1 MSKVMLDCGSSA
13 SLYDVIGLEKVHR
26 PFNQSDEKTKTNHD
40 AWAWSLWFLT
50 CFILWYDFATFK
62 VEKCLWK
69 KCKPFMRR
77 ILLLIFFCRL
87 WNENNEIG
95 LSTGFLFCDLKIF
108 VFFRRNWSTILPSA
122 QTMSM
127 STHVLLR
134 NTSKVQMLSLP
145 RRCDATAGLKRREA
159 AQIGNRS
166 RLLLSAQTSK
176 WFGF

>member
-13 SLYDVIGLEKVHR
+13 LLYDVIGLEKVHH
-26 PFNQSDEKTKTNHD
+26 PFNQSDEKTKTSHD
-40 AWAWSLWFLT
+40 AWAWSLWVLT

-62 VEKCLWK
+62 VEKCLK
-69 KCKPFMRR
+69 KVQAFHEANPSPN
-77 ILLLIFFCRL
+77 FFCRL
-87 WNENNEIG
+87 WNENNETG

-108 VFFRRNWSTILPSA
+108 VFRRNWSTILPSA

-145 RRCDATAGLKRREA
+145 RRCDATVGLKRREA
-159 AQIGNRS
+159 AQIGNHS
-166 RLLLSAQTSK
+166 RLLLSARTSK

>member
-77 ILLLIFFCRL
+77 ILLLIFFAGSGTKIMKLVCRPAFCFVT
-87 WNENNEIG
+87 WRF
-95 LSTGFLFCDLKIF
+95 LSSFAGTEVQSYHQLRQWAW
-108 VFFRRNWSTILPSA
+108 VH
-122 QTMSM
+122 MS
-127 STHVLLR
+127 
-134 NTSKVQMLSLP
+134 
-145 RRCDATAGLKRREA
+145 CYATQARFKC
-159 AQIGNRS
+159 
-166 RLLLSAQTSK
+166 
-176 WFGF
+176 